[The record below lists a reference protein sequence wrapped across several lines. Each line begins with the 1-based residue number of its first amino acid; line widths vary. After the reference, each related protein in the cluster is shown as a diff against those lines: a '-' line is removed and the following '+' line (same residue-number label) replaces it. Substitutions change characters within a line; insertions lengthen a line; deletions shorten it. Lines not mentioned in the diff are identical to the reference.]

1 MLNAEPILYQPEKS
15 AMHNSKV
22 FLITG
27 ASSGIGEAVAR
38 QAAEASH
45 RVVLVAR
52 SIERLEVLCEELG
65 PDNAIAAACDVADWK
80 AQQRAVDT
88 ALEQFGRIDVVF
100 ANAGFSKGSPF
111 YGGVDKLDEWKEMVL
126 TNVFGAAA
134 TARLTLPEL
143 VKTGGHFLITGSVVG
158 HITSIRNLYSATK
171 WAVNAIAQA
180 VRNEMVETGVRVTLI
195 EPGVVDTPFWGD
207 VPKPGTPEL
216 QPDDVASAVMYAV
229 NQPPHVDI
237 NQVLIRPTG
246 QPH

>member
-1 MLNAEPILYQPEKS
+1 MKKR
-15 AMHNSKV
+15 KV

-27 ASSGIGEAVAR
+27 ASTGIGEAVAR
-38 QAAEASH
+38 IAVASGF
-45 RVVLVAR
+45 RVVLAAR
-52 SIERLEVLCEELG
+52 SKAKLETLTEELG
-65 PDNAIAAACDVADWK
+65 PDNALALVCDVSDWK
-80 AQQRAVDT
+80 TQRSMIDKT
-88 ALEQFGRIDVVF
+88 LDQYGQIDVVF

-111 YGGVDKLDEWKEMVL
+111 YGGEDKLDEWKEMVL

-134 TARLTLPEL
+134 TARLCLPEL

-171 WAVNAIAQA
+171 WAANAIAQA
-180 VRNEMVETGVRVTLI
+180 VRNEMVGTGVRVTLI
-195 EPGVVDTPFWGD
+195 EPGVVDTPFWGA

-216 QPDDVASAVMYAV
+216 QPDDIARAVMYAV
-229 NQPPHVDI
+229 NQPPHVDV